1 MAEEQK
7 KKKRPTAEKRDLQNN
22 KRKARNKTFK
32 SSVHTAMRKF
42 EKALS
47 ESDQEG
53 LKTSQ
58 NLVYSLM
65 DKGVK
70 RGIFKPNKA
79 SRTKAKVAA
88 KVAAQAS

>member
-1 MAEEQK
+1 MTEEQK
-7 KKKRPTAEKRDLQNN
+7 KKKRPSAKKRELQNV
-22 KRKARNKTFK
+22 KSRERNKVFK

-42 EKALS
+42 DSAIKERDT
-47 ESDQEG
+47 ES

-58 NLVYSLM
+58 NLVCSLM

-70 RGIFKPNKA
+70 RGIFKLNKA
-79 SRTKAKVAA
+79 NRTKAKVAT